1 MLLFQIS
8 ALNFCLRFHGCDS
21 SGYWTMKAGWHFSSL
36 WILRIYP
43 VSEQRFMHI
52 RAGLLIYS
60 AHANNNSSSNNSII
74 DLLSLL
80 HF

>member
-1 MLLFQIS
+1 
-8 ALNFCLRFHGCDS
+8 
-21 SGYWTMKAGWHFSSL
+21 MKAGWHFSSL